1 MKFVLKPSRFQ
12 LHSRIALLYLK
23 RGDTTLSVYERF
35 VFLRLFMSYGYSR
48 IDKKHSQSIAAK
60 IDIHYLKFNPALEN
74 LCAKGAL
81 ELSNG
86 TQVRI
91 NPNLIRN
98 YLKSDFHKRRPK
110 GGIGI
115 DYPRFDFILRL
126 FELLSVVKVSHKQK
140 KQKQL
145 LEIDFKQWLVLLYLV
160 MNSDVNGVVLNTGT
174 HELSTFTGLDRHSI
188 LRAIKK
194 LFKLGVLRSKLDGS
208 INNSYLKS
216 AASVYFI
223 NLSHNVW
230 GKSKVYSRFYL
241 LGFHEPSQNI
251 GKIIDY
257 CTNMNSCVEGG
268 EDHQISELRFDG
280 ESQRYKSK
288 LSNIESYIYAKC
300 CVSFGYDYE
309 FNSTFNLVG
318 QKVFGSSLKSN
329 SYSENL
335 KRVEFFFR
343 YIATTISVGTLLN
356 RMDIVNCYAPKSA
369 IILMKKYFKEIEA
382 NSQLIEKSKNS
393 NFGLKDLLEVQNE
406 SRFEVFYLITRFIL
420 RGEIS
425 HIYDPIDHM
434 KGYSYLLNL
443 APYAN
448 SHVDSGYMIY
458 FHPNK
463 DLESDQFCIL
473 GYEKIN
479 AHSDLYNRCNQALE
493 LNLDDLKKFGLIHE
507 TCESLEEF

>member
-48 IDKKHSQSIAAK
+48 IDKKHSQCIAAK

-110 GGIGI
+110 GVIGI

-145 LEIDFKQWLVLLYLV
+145 LEINFKQWLVLLYLV
-160 MNSDVNGVVLNTGT
+160 MKSDDKGIVFNAGT
-174 HELSTFTGLDRHSI
+174 HELSVFTGLDRHSI
-188 LRAIKK
+188 LRAITK
-194 LFKLGVLRSKLDGS
+194 LFKLGILRSKLDGS
-208 INNSYLKS
+208 LNNSYLRS
-216 AASVYFI
+216 VASVYFL
-223 NLSHNVW
+223 NLSHDIW
-230 GKSKVYSRFYL
+230 GESKVFSSFYL
-241 LGFHEPSQNI
+241 LSFPEPSSNV
-251 GKIIDY
+251 GKLIDY
-257 CTNMNSCVEGG
+257 CTDINNWVE
-268 EDHQISELRFDG
+268 EKVVHQISEFKFDS
-280 ESQRYKSK
+280 ENKYYRSRLSK
-288 LSNIESYIYAKC
+288 IESYIFEKC
-300 CVSFGYDYE
+300 CVSFGYDPE
-309 FNSTFNLVG
+309 FNSTFDLVG
-318 QKVFGSSLKSN
+318 QKASGSSLKSN
-329 SYSENL
+329 AYSENL

-369 IILMKKYFKEIEA
+369 IMLMKKYFKEIEA

-425 HIYDPIDHM
+425 HIYDPIDYM

-507 TCESLEEF
+507 TCESLEKF